1 MKAHRVMQIT
11 SPGKF
16 RALQQCSLPGGAF
29 AILAADH
36 RGNLR
41 DALQQYTSEP
51 VTDATLTDF
60 KSTLIKNLST
70 TGSAVLLDPE
80 YSIAQ
85 LIASN
90 TVSGQRGLLVG
101 IEKTG
106 YSGDPNAREN
116 SLLPNWGVAK
126 AKRLGATGIKLLVH
140 YHPDSPTASQIE
152 ALVTQAVNDCKQNE
166 IPLFLEPITYSPY
179 PHQKKLSSAQRR
191 SAVVESA
198 KRFSSLGIDVLKAE
212 FPLDIEVDTDERV
225 WEAACAE
232 LSDASSN
239 VPWILL
245 SGAVSY
251 ETYLRQV
258 TAACRNGAS
267 GVAVGRAIWQEAI
280 LLKRPERENFVRDT
294 AYRRMERITA
304 ICEGL
309 ARPWTD
315 FYCIP
320 ELTSSWYIKY

>member
-1 MKAHRVMQIT
+1 MQIT
-11 SPGKF
+11 SLGKF
-16 RALQQCSLPGGAF
+16 RALQQCSRPGGAF

-41 DALQQYTSEP
+41 DALQQHSTEP
-51 VTDATLTDF
+51 VTDTLLTDF
-60 KSTLIKNLST
+60 KNTLIKTLST

-80 YSIAQ
+80 YSVAQ

-116 SLLPNWGVAK
+116 SLLPSWSVAK
-126 AKRLGATGIKLLVH
+126 AKRMGATGIKLLVH

-152 ALVTQAVNDCKQNE
+152 ALITEAVKDCNQNE
-166 IPLFLEPITYSPY
+166 IPLFLEPIAYSPY
-179 PHQKKLSSAQRR
+179 ADQKKLSSSQRR
-191 SAVVESA
+191 SAVVQSA
-198 KRFSSLGIDVLKAE
+198 RRFSALGIDVLKAE
-212 FPLDIEVDTDERV
+212 FPLDIEVDTDEIL
-225 WEAACAE
+225 WEEACAE
-232 LSDASSN
+232 LSAAST

-245 SGAVSY
+245 SGAVGY

-280 LLKRPERENFVRDT
+280 PLNGAERESFVRDV
-294 AYRRMERITA
+294 AFHRMERITA
-304 ICEGL
+304 VCEGL

-315 FYCIP
+315 FYNVN
-320 ELTSSWYIKY
+320 ELTPSWYINY

>member
-1 MKAHRVMQIT
+1 MKIT
-11 SPGKF
+11 SLGKF
-16 RALQQCSLPGGAF
+16 RALQQCSRPGGAF

-41 DALQQYTSEP
+41 DALQQHSTEP
-51 VTDATLTDF
+51 ITDAILTDF
-60 KSTLIKNLST
+60 KSSLIKTLSD

-80 YSIAQ
+80 FSIAQ
-85 LIASN
+85 LIASS

-116 SLLPNWGVAK
+116 SFLPDWGVAK

-140 YHPDSPTASQIE
+140 YHPGSPSASQIE

-166 IPLFLEPITYSPY
+166 IPLFLEPLGYSLDPN
-179 PHQKKLSSAQRR
+179 QKKLSSAERR
-191 SAVVESA
+191 AIVIDSA

-212 FPLDIEVDTDERV
+212 FPLDIEVDTDERL
-225 WEAACAE
+225 WEEACAE
-232 LSDASSN
+232 LSAACT

-245 SGAVSY
+245 SGAASY

-280 LLKRPERENFVRDT
+280 PLKGAGRETFIRDT

-304 ICEGL
+304 VCEGL
-309 ARPWTD
+309 ARPWKE
-315 FYCIP
+315 FYSAP
-320 ELTSSWYIKY
+320 ELTSSWYIQY

>member
-1 MKAHRVMQIT
+1 MKTT
-11 SPGKF
+11 SLGKF
-16 RALQQCSLPGGAF
+16 RALQQCSRSGGAF
-29 AILAADH
+29 AILAVDH

-41 DALQQYTSEP
+41 DALQQHSTEQI
-51 VTDATLTDF
+51 TDALLTDF
-60 KSTLIKNLST
+60 KSTIVKNLSE

-116 SLLPNWGVAK
+116 SFLPDWGVAK

-140 YHPDSPTASQIE
+140 YHPNSPTASQIE
-152 ALVTQAVNDCKQNE
+152 ALVIQAVQDCKQNE
-166 IPLFLEPITYSPY
+166 VPLFLEPIGYSLDPN
-179 PHQKKLSSAQRR
+179 QKKLSSVERR
-191 SAVVESA
+191 AVVVESA
-198 KRFSSLGIDVLKAE
+198 KRFSALGIDILKAE
-212 FPLDIEVDTDERV
+212 FPIDIEVDTNEKV
-225 WEAACAE
+225 WEEACAE
-232 LSDASSN
+232 LSAAST

-245 SGAVSY
+245 SGATNY

-280 LLKRPERENFVRDT
+280 PLKGAERETFVQDT

-304 ICEGL
+304 VCEGL
-309 ARPWTD
+309 ARPWTE
-315 FYCIP
+315 FYSVP
-320 ELTSSWYIKY
+320 ELTSSWYIQY

>member
-1 MKAHRVMQIT
+1 MKIT
-11 SPGKF
+11 SLGKF

-41 DALQQYTSEP
+41 DALQQHSTEQ
-51 VTDATLTDF
+51 VTDAILTNF
-60 KSTLIKNLST
+60 KSTLIKTLSES
-70 TGSAVLLDPE
+70 GSAVLLDPE

-90 TVSGQRGLLVG
+90 IVSGQRGLLVG

-106 YSGDPNAREN
+106 YSGDPSAREN
-116 SLLPNWGVAK
+116 SFLPDWGVTK
-126 AKRLGATGIKLLVH
+126 AKRLGASGIKLLVH

-152 ALVTQAVNDCKQNE
+152 ALISQAVEDCKQNE
-166 IPLFLEPITYSPY
+166 VPLFLEPLSYSLNPN
-179 PHQKKLSSAQRR
+179 QKKLSSTERWAI
-191 SAVVESA
+191 VVEGA
-198 KRFSSLGIDVLKAE
+198 RRFSALGIDVLKAE
-212 FPLDIEVDTDERV
+212 FPLDIEVDTDENV
-225 WEAACAE
+225 WEKACAE
-232 LSDASSN
+232 LSAAST

-245 SGAVSY
+245 SGATSY

-280 LLKRPERENFVRDT
+280 PLKSVERETFMRDV
-294 AYRRMERITA
+294 AFRRMERITA
-304 ICEGL
+304 LCDGL

-315 FYCIP
+315 FYCVP
-320 ELTSSWYIKY
+320 ELTSSWYINY

>member
-1 MKAHRVMQIT
+1 MKST
-11 SPGKF
+11 SLGKF
-16 RALQQCSLPGGAF
+16 RALQQCSRAGGAF

-41 DALQQYTSEP
+41 DALQQHSTEP
-51 VTDATLTDF
+51 ITDAILTDF
-60 KSTLIKNLST
+60 KSTLIKTLST

-80 YSIAQ
+80 YSVAQ

-90 TVSGQRGLLVG
+90 IVSGQRGLLVG

-126 AKRLGATGIKLLVH
+126 AKRMGATGIKLLVH
-140 YHPDSPTASQIE
+140 YHPESPTASQIE
-152 ALVTQAVNDCKQNE
+152 SLVGQAVHDCQQNE
-166 IPLFLEPITYSPY
+166 VPLFLEPITYSPY
-179 PHQKKLSSAQRR
+179 ANQKKLTSSQRR

-198 KRFSSLGIDVLKAE
+198 KRFSALGIDVLKAE
-212 FPLDIEVDTDERV
+212 FPLDTEEETNQTI
-225 WEAACAE
+225 WEEACAE
-232 LSDASSN
+232 LSTACSI
-239 VPWILL
+239 PWILL
-245 SGAVSY
+245 SGATSY
-251 ETYLRQV
+251 ETYVNQV

-280 LLKRPERENFVRDT
+280 PLTGAKRASFVADI

-304 ICEGL
+304 ICDGL

-315 FYCIP
+315 FYCVN
-320 ELTSSWYIKY
+320 ELTSSWYINY

>member
-1 MKAHRVMQIT
+1 MKIT
-11 SPGKF
+11 SLGKF
-16 RALQQCSLPGGAF
+16 RALQQCSRPGGAF

-41 DALQQYTSEP
+41 DALQHHSTEP
-51 VTDATLTDF
+51 ITDALLTDF
-60 KSTLIKNLST
+60 KRSLIKTLSE

-116 SLLPNWGVAK
+116 SFLPDWGVAK

-152 ALVTQAVNDCKQNE
+152 ALVIQAVNDCKQYE
-166 IPLFLEPITYSPY
+166 VPLFLEPLGYSLDPN
-179 PHQKKLSSAQRR
+179 QKKLSSAERR
-191 SAVVESA
+191 AVVIESA
-198 KRFSSLGIDVLKAE
+198 KRFSALGIDILKAE
-212 FPLDIEVDTDERV
+212 FPLDVEVDTEEQL
-225 WEAACAE
+225 WEDACAE
-232 LSDASSN
+232 LSAASTA
-239 VPWILL
+239 PWILL
-245 SGAVSY
+245 SGATSY

-280 LLKRPERENFVRDT
+280 PLKGAERESFVRDT
-294 AYRRMERITA
+294 AHRRMERITA

-309 ARPWTD
+309 ARPWTE
-315 FYCIP
+315 FYSVP
-320 ELTSSWYIKY
+320 ELTSEWYIRY

>member
-1 MKAHRVMQIT
+1 MQIT
-11 SPGKF
+11 SLGKY
-16 RALQQCSLPGGAF
+16 RALQQCSRPGGSF

-41 DALQQYTSEP
+41 DALQQHTTDK
-51 VTDATLTDF
+51 VTDAVLTNF
-60 KSTLIKNLST
+60 KSALIKTLST

-80 YSIAQ
+80 YSVAQ

-90 TVSGQRGLLVG
+90 IVSGQRGLLVG

-126 AKRLGATGIKLLVH
+126 AKRMGANGIKLLVH
-140 YHPDSPTASQIE
+140 YHPDSPTAAQIE
-152 ALVTQAVNDCKQNE
+152 SLVMQTVQDCKQNE
-166 IPLFLEPITYSPY
+166 IPLFLEPIAYSPY
-179 PHQKKLSSAQRR
+179 ADQKKLSSAQRR
-191 SAVVESA
+191 SAVIESA
-198 KRFSSLGIDVLKAE
+198 KRFSALGIDILKAE
-212 FPLDIEVDTDERV
+212 FPLDIKDDTDEKV
-225 WEAACAE
+225 WEEACAE
-232 LSDASSN
+232 LSAASGEA
-239 VPWILL
+239 PWILL

-251 ETYLRQV
+251 ETYVRQV

-280 LLKRPERENFVRDT
+280 PLKGEDRESFVRDV

-304 ICEGL
+304 ICDGL

-315 FYCIP
+315 FYRVG
-320 ELTSSWYIKY
+320 ELTSSWYVNY

>member
-1 MKAHRVMQIT
+1 MKVT
-11 SPGKF
+11 SLGKF
-16 RALQQCSLPGGAF
+16 RSLQQCSRPGGSF

-41 DALQQYTSEP
+41 EALQRHSSEQI
-51 VTDATLTDF
+51 TDEILTDF
-60 KSTLIKNLST
+60 KSTIIKHLSN

-90 TVSGQRGLLVG
+90 IVSGQRGLLVG

-106 YSGDPNAREN
+106 YSGDLNAREN
-116 SLLPNWGVAK
+116 SFLPEWGVAK

-152 ALVTQAVNDCKQNE
+152 SLVSQAVEDCKTNE
-166 IPLFLEPITYSPY
+166 IPLFLEPLSYSLDPN
-179 PHQKKLSSAQRR
+179 QKKLVSAERR
-191 SAVVESA
+191 AVVIESA
-198 KRFSSLGIDVLKAE
+198 KRFSKLGIDILKAE
-212 FPLDIEVDTDERV
+212 FPLDIDVDINETD
-225 WEAACAE
+225 WEEACAE
-232 LSDASSN
+232 LSAACT

-245 SGAVSY
+245 SGATNY

-258 TAACRNGAS
+258 TAACKNGAS
-267 GVAVGRAIWQEAI
+267 GVAVGRAVWQEAI
-280 LLKRPERENFVRDT
+280 PLKGSKQETFVTDT

-304 ICEGL
+304 ICDGL

-315 FYCIP
+315 FYCVP
-320 ELTSSWYIKY
+320 EPTASWYINY

>member
-1 MKAHRVMQIT
+1 MKTT
-11 SPGKF
+11 SLGKF
-16 RALQQCSLPGGAF
+16 RALQQCSRPGGAF

-41 DALQQYTSEP
+41 DALQQYTTGQI
-51 VTDATLTDF
+51 TDKVLTEF
-60 KSTLIKNLST
+60 KSTLIQILST

-80 YSIAQ
+80 YSVAQ

-116 SLLPNWGVAK
+116 SLLPDWGVAK
-126 AKRLGATGIKLLVH
+126 AKRMGATGIKLLVH
-140 YHPDSPTASQIE
+140 YHPDSPSASQIE
-152 ALVTQAVNDCKQNE
+152 ALVTQAVEDCKQYE
-166 IPLFLEPITYSPY
+166 IPLFLEPIAYSPY
-179 PHQKKLSSAQRR
+179 ADQKKLTSAQCRL
-191 SAVVESA
+191 AVVESA
-198 KRFSSLGIDVLKAE
+198 RRFSALGIDVLKAE
-212 FPLDIEVDTDERV
+212 FPLDIEVDPNEKL

-232 LSDASSN
+232 LSSASGD

-245 SGAVSY
+245 SGAVTY

-280 LLKRPERENFVRDT
+280 PLKGAEREGFVRDV

-304 ICEGL
+304 VCDGL

-315 FYCIP
+315 FYSVG
-320 ELTSSWYIKY
+320 ELTASWYINY

>member
-1 MKAHRVMQIT
+1 MKLT
-11 SPGKF
+11 SLGKF
-16 RALQQCSLPGGAF
+16 RALQQCSRPGGAF

-41 DALQQYTSEP
+41 DALQQHTSDQ
-51 VTDATLTDF
+51 VTDAVLTDF
-60 KSTLIKNLST
+60 KTTLIKTLST

-80 YSIAQ
+80 YSVAQ

-116 SLLPNWGVAK
+116 SLLPDWGVAK
-126 AKRLGATGIKLLVH
+126 AKRMGASGIKLLVH

-152 ALVTQAVNDCKQNE
+152 TLVSQAVKDCTQHE
-166 IPLFLEPITYSPY
+166 IPLFLEPIAYSPY
-179 PHQKKLSSAQRR
+179 SGQKKLSSAQRR
-191 SAVVESA
+191 SAVIESA
-198 KRFSSLGIDVLKAE
+198 KRFSALGIDVLKAE
-212 FPLDIEVDTDERV
+212 FPLDIEAEPNEKI
-225 WEAACAE
+225 WEEACAE
-232 LSDASSN
+232 LSAAST

-245 SGAVSY
+245 SGATSY

-258 TAACRNGAS
+258 TSACRNGAS

-280 LLKRPERENFVRDT
+280 PLKDADRETFVRDI

-304 ICEGL
+304 VCEGL

-315 FYCIP
+315 FYTIN
-320 ELTSSWYIKY
+320 EMNSTWYINY

>member
-1 MKAHRVMQIT
+1 MKIT
-11 SPGKF
+11 SLGKF
-16 RALQQCSLPGGAF
+16 RALQQCSRPGGAF

-41 DALQQYTSEP
+41 DALQQHTTNQ
-51 VTDATLTDF
+51 VTDSILTDF
-60 KSTLIKNLST
+60 KNTLIKTLST
-70 TGSAVLLDPE
+70 IGSAVLLDPE
-80 YSIAQ
+80 FSVAQ

-116 SLLPNWGVAK
+116 SLLANWGVSK
-126 AKRLGATGIKLLVH
+126 AKRIGASGIKLLVH

-152 ALVTQAVNDCKQNE
+152 ALVTQAVHDCQQNE

-179 PHQKKLSSAQRR
+179 ADQKRLSSAQRR
-191 SAVVESA
+191 LAVVESA
-198 KRFSSLGIDVLKAE
+198 KRFSALGIDVLKAE
-212 FPLDIEVDTDERV
+212 FPLDIETDTDEKL
-225 WEAACAE
+225 WEEACAE
-232 LSDASSN
+232 LSAASS

-245 SGAVSY
+245 SGATSY
-251 ETYLRQV
+251 ETYLCQV
-258 TAACRNGAS
+258 TTACGNGAS

-280 LLKRPERENFVRDT
+280 PLKGTDRESFMREV
-294 AYRRMERITA
+294 AYHRMERITA
-304 ICEGL
+304 ICDGL

-315 FYCIP
+315 FYSVS
-320 ELTSSWYIKY
+320 ELTSSWYINY

>member
-1 MKAHRVMQIT
+1 MKVRRVMQIT
-11 SPGKF
+11 SLGKF
-16 RALQQCSLPGGAF
+16 RALQQCSLSVGVF
-29 AILAADH
+29 AILATDH

-41 DALQQYTSEP
+41 DALQQHTSEP
-51 VTDATLTDF
+51 VTDAVLTDF

-90 TVSGQRGLLVG
+90 IVSGQRGLLVG

-140 YHPDSPTASQIE
+140 YHPDSPTAPQIE
-152 ALVTQAVNDCKQNE
+152 ALVTQAVNDCSQNE

-179 PHQKKLSSAQRR
+179 PDQKKLSSTQRR

-198 KRFSSLGIDVLKAE
+198 KRFSALGIDVLKAE
-212 FPLDIEVDTDERV
+212 FPLDIEMDTDEKV
-225 WEAACAE
+225 WESACAE
-232 LSDASSN
+232 LSAASGN

-245 SGAVSY
+245 SGAVTY

-280 LLKRPERENFVRDT
+280 PLKPAERENFVRNT

-304 ICEGL
+304 VCEGL

-315 FYCIP
+315 FYCVP